1 MAMPCLDEKL
11 RRQNLWFKG
20 EEELC
25 TLLPDAR
32 VAGGI
37 KNKIGSILLERP
49 NVSTVSLRAVAEY
62 CSSQK
67 LVRLA
72 EERLVALGVEL

>member
-1 MAMPCLDEKL
+1 MPCLDEKL
-11 RRQNLWFKG
+11 RRQNLLYKG

-25 TLLPDAR
+25 AFLPDAR
-32 VAGGI
+32 VLGGV
-37 KNKIGSILLERP
+37 KNKICSILINRYP

-72 EERLVALGVEL
+72 EEKLIALGVTL